1 MISARRP
8 KIGTRARTCVPQ
20 YTTSVYL
27 RYLEKLTFRRG
38 DERRMNLLT
47 VGTCALQNS
56 HDREICARSLRAT
69 QESRPSPG
77 AFPPPAPCIGVQQQQ
92 QPSSPPQHRDQQRC
106 AMNQVQQQQHGIA
119 VGVRRPHRPA
129 SLDIGMTRR
138 CIPPVVG
145 CIRAATVATSTAN
158 PLVATPSSAPA
169 ICTSRGFFD
178 DGCTVNSNGSNVP
191 PGFELNVNVACS
203 PAGNRGTDAVV
214 AEIDIV
220 FAIFNVEPKES

>member
-1 MISARRP
+1 
-8 KIGTRARTCVPQ
+8 
-20 YTTSVYL
+20 
-27 RYLEKLTFRRG
+27 
-38 DERRMNLLT
+38 MNLLT

-77 AFPPPAPCIGVQQQQ
+77 AFPPPAPGIGVQQQYH
-92 QPSSPPQHRDQQRC
+92 QPSSPPQQREQQRC
-106 AMNQVQQQQHGIA
+106 CAMSQVQQQQQQQQQRDIA

-145 CIRAATVATSTAN
+145 CIRATSTTSSN
-158 PLVATPSSAPA
+158 PIVATPSSAPA
-169 ICTSRGFFD
+169 ACTSRGFFD
-178 DGCTVNSNGSNVP
+178 DGCNVNSNGSNAP
-191 PGFELNVNVACS
+191 SGFELNVNVACS

-220 FAIFNVEPKES
+220 SAIFNVEREGL